1 MLRIAYS
8 KKSLSLISIGVL
20 VTLAATTFTLKPK
33 TTLADDRDGYLSVTK
48 DCKDYT
54 GLAGSS
60 CAIESSNI
68 PEIYKGAMVFYDQ
81 PLWATVTPPTLEG
94 GYIALDSNV
103 VLWVSTDDWAV
114 GRCTLGP
121 TFSGICTFSDG
132 TGQLAGFHARVNVSP
147 IGGTLY
153 SWQGTYSFRPESTK

>member
-1 MLRIAYS
+1 VVA
-8 KKSLSLISIGVL
+8 
-20 VTLAATTFTLKPK
+20 LAAMSFTLKPK
-33 TTLADDRDGYLSVTK
+33 TALADDRDGYLYLSVTK

-60 CAIESSNI
+60 CTIESSNI
-68 PEIYKGAMVFYDQ
+68 PDITKGAMVFYDQ
-81 PLWATVTPPTLEG
+81 PLWATVTPVTLEG
-94 GYIALDSNV
+94 GYIALESNI
-103 VLWVSTDDWAV
+103 VLLGKYHDWAV

-121 TFSGICTFSDG
+121 TFNGICTFSDG

-153 SWQGTYSFRPESTK
+153 SWEGTYSFRPESLKWWYQKSVRVL

>member
-1 MLRIAYS
+1 
-8 KKSLSLISIGVL
+8 
-20 VTLAATTFTLKPK
+20 
-33 TTLADDRDGYLSVTK
+33 
-48 DCKDYT
+48 
-54 GLAGSS
+54 
-60 CAIESSNI
+60 
-68 PEIYKGAMVFYDQ
+68 MVFYDQ

-132 TGQLAGFHARVNVSP
+132 TGQLTGFHARVNVSP

-153 SWQGTYSFRPESTK
+153 SWQGTYSFRPASPKL

>member
-1 MLRIAYS
+1 MLRIAFW
-8 KKSLSLISIGVL
+8 KKSISLISLGVL
-20 VTLAATTFTLKPK
+20 VALAAMTFTLKPK
-33 TTLADDRDGYLSVTK
+33 TALADDRDGYLSVTK

-60 CAIESSNI
+60 CTIEFSNI
-68 PEIYKGAMVFYDQ
+68 PEITKGSMVFYDQ
-81 PLWATVTPPTLEG
+81 PLWATVTPATFEG

-132 TGQLAGFHARVNVSP
+132 TGQLAGFHAHVKVSP
-147 IGGTLY
+147 SGGTLY
-153 SWQGTYSFRPESTK
+153 SWEGTYSFRPESPK

>member
-1 MLRIAYS
+1 MLRIAFS
-8 KKSLSLISIGVL
+8 KKNLSLISIGVL
-20 VTLAATTFTLKPK
+20 VALAAITFTLKPK
-33 TTLADDRDGYLSVTK
+33 TALANDRDGYLSVTK

-60 CAIESSNI
+60 CTIESSNI
-68 PEIYKGAMVFYDQ
+68 PEITKGAMVFYDQ
-81 PLWATVTPPTLEG
+81 PLWATVTPATLEG
-94 GYIALDSNV
+94 GYMALDSNA
-103 VLWVSTDDWAV
+103 VLWVSTYDWAV

-121 TFSGICTFSDG
+121 TFNGICTFSDG

-153 SWQGTYSFRPESTK
+153 SWEGTYSFRQESAK